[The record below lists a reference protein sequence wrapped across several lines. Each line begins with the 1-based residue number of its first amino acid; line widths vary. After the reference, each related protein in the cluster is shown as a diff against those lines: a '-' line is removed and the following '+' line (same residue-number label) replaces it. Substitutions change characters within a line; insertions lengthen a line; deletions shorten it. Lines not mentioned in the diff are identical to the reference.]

1 MSPTFSYDDFGSPHQ
16 FDSAD
21 SVAADFGQMA
31 LSSSPGKMSTRPDP
45 LSRSPITPPTAS
57 APRFPASP
65 DRSQTF
71 ATSSALGTS
80 PGRDSTRSDSLF
92 SKLSKKIKPKDNP
105 RSSNRTFSVSSNTTA
120 ATSVT
125 AQSTSSSA
133 SDTTVTV
140 HGTGAPKTAVIHN
153 MPLKPM
159 LVLFTHDAKT
169 GRRAVVVLSID
180 EKTTPNPQRCWC
192 QQASSPDG
200 GPCKI
205 TALEQEEGAKPL
217 EARRLHYQTGQWDL
231 LSLSVVRRKEARGF
245 GGAEWR
251 GLNRM
256 SILFPNADARFRFG
270 GGFCVC
276 RPQTEGD
283 VLECIKKGH
292 VGLLGQVRVHH
303 RNQAKR
309 WYNGRYGAS
318 VHVSHLSLTG
328 GPGDLFWKGP

>member
-1 MSPTFSYDDFGSPHQ
+1 MSPTFSYDDFGSPHHL
-16 FDSAD
+16 DGAD
-21 SVAADFGQMA
+21 GAAADFGQMT
-31 LSSSPGKMSTRPDP
+31 LSSSPGKMSTRLDP
-45 LSRSPITPPTAS
+45 LSRSPITPPS
-57 APRFPASP
+57 ATSARFPGSP
-65 DRSQTF
+65 PRSQTL

-80 PGRDSTRSDSLF
+80 PGRDSTRSNSFF
-92 SKLSKKIKPKDNP
+92 SKFGKKKPKDHA
-105 RSSNRTFSVSSNTTA
+105 RSSTRTLSVSSHATTS
-120 ATSVT
+120 TSAT
-125 AQSTSSSA
+125 AQTTSSSA

-159 LVLFTHDAKT
+159 LVLITHDAKT
-169 GRRAVVVLSID
+169 SRRAVVVLSID

-217 EARRLHYQTGQWDL
+217 EARRLHCQSGQWDL
-231 LSLSVVRRKEARGF
+231 LPLSAVRRKEARGF
-245 GGAEWR
+245 GGADWR

-256 SILFPNADARFRFG
+256 SILFPDADARFRFG
-270 GGFCVC
+270 GGFCLC

-303 RNQAKR
+303 RNQAKK

>member
-1 MSPTFSYDDFGSPHQ
+1 
-16 FDSAD
+16 
-21 SVAADFGQMA
+21 
-31 LSSSPGKMSTRPDP
+31 
-45 LSRSPITPPTAS
+45 
-57 APRFPASP
+57 
-65 DRSQTF
+65 
-71 ATSSALGTS
+71 
-80 PGRDSTRSDSLF
+80 
-92 SKLSKKIKPKDNP
+92 
-105 RSSNRTFSVSSNTTA
+105 
-120 ATSVT
+120 
-125 AQSTSSSA
+125 
-133 SDTTVTV
+133 
-140 HGTGAPKTAVIHN
+140 
-153 MPLKPM
+153 M

-169 GRRAVVVLSID
+169 GRRAVVVLSVD

-192 QQASSPDG
+192 QQAASPDG

-217 EARRLHYQTGQWDL
+217 EARRLHCQAGQWDL
-231 LSLSVVRRKEARGF
+231 LPLSVVRRKEARGF

-256 SILFPNADARFRFG
+256 SILFPDADARFRFG

-303 RNQAKR
+303 RNQAKK
-309 WYNGRYGAS
+309 WYNSRYGAS